1 MGHSED
7 VTVSLGMSIV
17 VHDLLACMTSE
28 NFETIRDEY
37 LGEDSFIA
45 DENQD
50 YNSQFRTILEGRT
63 PFTRKEI
70 DPTILSYEQYKQYL
84 VESFSRYGDCQHSRS
99 GSEIQIYEAKD
110 AGNLYNQTL
119 LIPHDTLVNTE
130 RWGYNREG
138 QNGQSC
144 PLDLAELAKG
154 TKQIEAK
161 MTKLGISK
169 YTVSLLVSQ
178 RGG

>member
-7 VTVSLGMSIV
+7 VTVSLGISIV
-17 VHDLLACMTSE
+17 VKDLLACMTRE

-50 YNSQFRTILEGRT
+50 YNSQFRTILEASTGQ
-63 PFTRKEI
+63 EV

-84 VESFSRYGDCQHSRS
+84 IESFSRYGDCHHSRS
-99 GSEIQIYEAKD
+99 GGSEMLTYEAKD
-110 AGNLYNQTL
+110 TGNLYHQTL
-119 LIPHDTLVNTE
+119 LIPYATLLNTE

-138 QNGQSC
+138 QNGASC
-144 PLDLAELAKG
+144 PLDLAKLANG

-161 MTKLGISK
+161 MTELGISK
-169 YTVSLLVSQ
+169 YTVSLLMSQ